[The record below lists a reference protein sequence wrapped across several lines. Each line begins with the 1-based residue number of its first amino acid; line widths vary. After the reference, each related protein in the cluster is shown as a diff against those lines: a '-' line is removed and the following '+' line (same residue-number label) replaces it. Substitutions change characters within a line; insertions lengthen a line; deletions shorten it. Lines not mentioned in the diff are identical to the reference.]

1 MTAQPKRFL
10 DRFGLPRGDA
20 GLLAF
25 AAVAEAAA
33 LVLYMTFGLVYLTT
47 VVGLPAVQVGA
58 VLTASGC
65 LGLVVG
71 VPAAQLAERFGSR
84 RVLICA
90 LLGQTVGTAM
100 YALVGNLV
108 AFACLSV
115 LLTACERTAYAAR
128 GAIMGMVLVG
138 EKRNENR
145 AKVRA
150 LSNAAAVVAALVG
163 AAVLQVGQKW
173 TYQSAVLLVALLLL
187 SSAVVSRKLPETRP
201 TDSAARRRLK
211 VVGDRP
217 FVALTIVSAVLT
229 MHFGLFAIL
238 PLWIVRH
245 TGAPNWM
252 GGALFLLNA
261 LTVVV
266 CQTRVG
272 RGIEDVTSAGKAM
285 RRSGALLCVAC
296 LLFGL
301 AGNRAWWAI
310 GLLVLGGVVYV
321 WAEMLLAAAGWELSF
336 GLAPKD
342 RHAQYQAMYG
352 TGATLGSLLAPLMAT
367 SLVLGGGLPGWTAV
381 GLLFLLSSAAAPLIV
396 RRALCA
402 RDGAAPA
409 NATETSSLGLRN

>member
-1 MTAQPKRFL
+1 MTTQRKRLL

-33 LVLYMTFGLVYLTT
+33 LVLYMTFGLVYFTT

-100 YALVGNLV
+100 YALVGDLV
-108 AFACLSV
+108 AFACLSF

-145 AKVRA
+145 AKVRS
-150 LSNAAAVVAALVG
+150 LSNAAAIIAALMG
-163 AAVLQVGQKW
+163 SAVLQVGQKW
-173 TYQSAVLLVALLLL
+173 AYQSAVLLVALLLL

-201 TDSAARRRLK
+201 TGGGERRRLE
-211 VVGDRP
+211 VVRDRP
-217 FVALTIVSAVLT
+217 FLALTIVSAILT
-229 MHFGLFAIL
+229 MHFGLFEVL

-245 TGAPNWM
+245 TGAPKWM

-301 AGNRAWWAI
+301 AGNRGWWAI
-310 GLLVLGGVVYV
+310 APLVLGGVVYV

-336 GLAPKD
+336 GLAPED

-352 TGATLGSLLAPLMAT
+352 TGATLGTLLAPLMAT
-367 SLVLGGGLPGWTAV
+367 SLVLGGGLPGWTTV
-381 GLLFLLSSAAAPLIV
+381 GVLFLLSSAAAPLIV
-396 RRALCA
+396 RRALRV
-402 RDGAAPA
+402 RDDAAPV
-409 NATETSSLGLRN
+409 NATETPHPDLRN